1 MIEFHLKNT
10 IDRLQYIMD
19 NDMFYLLNKDNIML
33 SSIIKNNIINYA
45 SSKKISVIYNDF
57 TNYILI
63 KKSNYH
69 IISKDYDINKWNM
82 NYFKYKNIITHY

>member
-1 MIEFHLKNT
+1 MMEFHLKNT
-10 IDRLQYIMD
+10 IDRLDYIMD

-45 SSKKISVIYNDF
+45 SSKKLSVIYNDF

-63 KKSNYH
+63 KKSNNFC
-69 IISKDYDINKWNM
+69 ICKDYDINKWNM

>member
-1 MIEFHLKNT
+1 MMEFHLKNT
-10 IDRLQYIMD
+10 IDRLDYIMD

-45 SSKKISVIYNDF
+45 SSKKLSVIYNDF

-63 KKSNYH
+63 KKNNNFN
-69 IISKDYDINKWNM
+69 ICKDYDINKWNM

>member
-1 MIEFHLKNT
+1 MMEFHLKNT
-10 IDRLQYIMD
+10 IDRLDYIMD
-19 NDMFYLLNKDNIML
+19 NDMFYLLNKDNVML

-45 SSKKISVIYNDF
+45 SSKKLSVIYNDF

-63 KKSNYH
+63 KKSNNFN
-69 IISKDYDINKWNM
+69 ICKDYDINKWNM

>member
-1 MIEFHLKNT
+1 MMEFHLKNT
-10 IDRLQYIMD
+10 IDRLHYIMD

-33 SSIIKNNIINYA
+33 SSVIKNNIINYA
-45 SSKKISVIYNDF
+45 SSKKLSVIYNDF

-63 KKSNYH
+63 KKSDNFN
-69 IISKDYDINKWNM
+69 ICKDYDINKWNM

>member
-1 MIEFHLKNT
+1 MMEFHLKNT
-10 IDRLQYIMD
+10 IDRLDYIMD

-45 SSKKISVIYNDF
+45 SSKKLSVIYNDF

-63 KKSNYH
+63 KKSNNFN
-69 IISKDYDINKWNM
+69 ICKDYDINKWNM

>member
-1 MIEFHLKNT
+1 MMEFHLKNT
-10 IDRLQYIMD
+10 IDRLDYIMD
-19 NDMFYLLNKDNIML
+19 NDMFYLLNKDNVML

-69 IISKDYDINKWNM
+69 SISKDYDINKWNM

>member
-1 MIEFHLKNT
+1 MMEFHLKNT
-10 IDRLQYIMD
+10 IDRLHCIMY

-33 SSIIKNNIINYA
+33 SSVIKNNIINYA
-45 SSKKISVIYNDF
+45 SSKKLSVIYNDF
-57 TNYILI
+57 TNHILI

-69 IISKDYDINKWNM
+69 RISKDYDNNKWNM

>member
-10 IDRLQYIMD
+10 INRLDYIMD
-19 NDMFYLLNKDNIML
+19 NDIFYLLNKDNIML

-45 SSKKISVIYNDF
+45 LVKNYQNIMIF

-63 KKSNYH
+63 KSV
-69 IISKDYDINKWNM
+69 IL
-82 NYFKYKNIITHY
+82 T